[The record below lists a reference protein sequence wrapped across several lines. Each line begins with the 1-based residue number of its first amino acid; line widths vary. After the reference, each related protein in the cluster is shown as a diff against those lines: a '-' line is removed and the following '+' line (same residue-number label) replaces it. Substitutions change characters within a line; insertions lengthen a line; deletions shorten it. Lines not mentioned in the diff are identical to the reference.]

1 MALVAAA
8 AAVVGGV
15 IGKIKGGN
23 KGALIGAG
31 AGAGAGYM
39 VSMKLMTR
47 AADVDLQPGSHLVLR
62 EAGR

>member
-1 MALVAAA
+1 M
-8 AAVVGGV
+8 
-15 IGKIKGGN
+15 GKIKGGN

-31 AGAGAGYM
+31 AGYL

-47 AADVDLQPGSHLVLR
+47 ASDVDLQPGSHLVLR